1 MRSIKIG
8 GGQGF
13 YGDAPEPALEMAERT
28 EGLGYIGFDCLSE
41 LTLAILER
49 QRRRD
54 PRKGFALD
62 VLRLMPQL
70 LPIARA
76 KGIRLITSAG
86 GMNPLG
92 AQQAIVDI
100 ARKLGLGGL
109 RVAMVTGDDLSG
121 RLDDLFA
128 RGHLL
133 KHMETGAPLAGDPA
147 RARIV
152 NANAYLG
159 AEPIRRALADGAD
172 VVVTGRVTDSA
183 LFLGPLMHELGW
195 PADDWDRL
203 AQGIVCGHLLECAGQ
218 VVGGNHAGG
227 WRDVPALEDIG
238 YPVAEVFEDGSFV
251 LGKTPSSGGRV
262 SFDTVREQLLYEV
275 HDPAHYLTPDV
286 DADFSGVQLEDVAPD
301 RVRVTGARGRPRP
314 ADLKVSIGYEDG
326 WLGEGQMVYS
336 WPNAIEKAERAADI
350 LRRRL
355 ARGPDPITELR
366 VDLIGV
372 NALHGPLAAATPDP
386 NEVVLRVA
394 ARTRDAATAE
404 RIFRELVPLALNGPP
419 TACGAGAGRS
429 RPRELYTLWPAL
441 VPRAEVE
448 PHVEV
453 HITTVEP

>member
-1 MRSIKIG
+1 MRSVKIG

-13 YGDAPEPALEMAERT
+13 YGDAPEPAVEMAART

-62 VLRLMPQL
+62 ILRLMPLL

-76 KGIRLITSAG
+76 RGIRLVTSAG
-86 GMNPLG
+86 GMNPHG
-92 AQQAIVDI
+92 AQQAVVEI
-100 ARKLGLGGL
+100 ARKLGLAGL
-109 RVAMVTGDDLSG
+109 RVAVITGDDLSG

-128 RGHLL
+128 RGHQLT
-133 KHMETGAPLAGDPA
+133 HMDTGVPLATDPA

-159 AEPIRRALADGAD
+159 AEPIRRALAEGAD
-172 VVVTGRVTDSA
+172 VVITGRVTDSA
-183 LFLGPLMHELGW
+183 LFLGPLMHEFGW
-195 PADDWDRL
+195 SADDWDRL

-218 VVGGNHAGG
+218 VVGGNHATG

-251 LGKTPSSGGRV
+251 LGKTPNTGGRV

-286 DADFSGVQLEDVAPD
+286 DADFSAVRLEEVAPD
-301 RVRVTGARGRPRP
+301 SVQVTGARGRPSP
-314 ADLKVSIGYEDG
+314 ANLKLSIGYEDG
-326 WLGEGQMVYS
+326 WLGEGQMIYS
-336 WPNAIEKAERAADI
+336 WPNAIEKAQRAAEI
-350 LRRRL
+350 LRHRL
-355 ARGPDPITELR
+355 ARGPNPIHDLR
-366 VDLIGV
+366 IDLIGV
-372 NALHGPLAAATPDP
+372 DALHGPLAPRIDDP

-394 ARTRDAATAE
+394 ARTADAATAE

-419 TACGAGAGRS
+419 TACGAGAGRN

-441 VPRAEVE
+441 IARTEVE
-448 PHVEV
+448 PQV
-453 HITTVEP
+453 TVDIVTA